1 MKKFALFVAAALSPV
16 ALVNVAH
23 ADAALVQA
31 KGCTACHQV
40 DKESCWPGLQRRGCL
55 LRR

>member
-23 ADAALVQA
+23 ADAALAQA
-31 KGCTACHQV
+31 
-40 DKESCWPGLQRRGCL
+40 
-55 LRR
+55 